1 MIKPRTIALTCKR
14 LLCYFDLGSV
24 SLRNTM
30 EKSAN
35 PEDTEPAA
43 KVLARLLDDMEF
55 LGLIEFKTDAA
66 SGSCWVV
73 AEQILQA
80 EPIKQ
85 DRSKKAACYRSLIK
99 TPDRISERPP
109 RGGLSF

>member
-43 KVLARLLDDMEF
+43 KVLARLLDDMGF
-55 LGLIEFKTDAA
+55 FGLIEFKTDAA

-85 DRSKKAACYRSLIK
+85 DRSK
-99 TPDRISERPP
+99 RPP
-109 RGGLSF
+109 AITA

>member
-1 MIKPRTIALTCKR
+1 MVFPLGNDKTAHDCPNVQKA
-14 LLCYFDLGSV
+14 LCYFDLGSV

-55 LGLIEFKTDAA
+55 LGEFKTDAA
-66 SGSCWVV
+66 SGSCWIV

-85 DRSKKAACYRSLIK
+85 DRSK
-99 TPDRISERPP
+99 RPP
-109 RGGLSF
+109 AITA